1 MILAS
6 CVRPSAQEPA
16 SGNRSPAIVSLSP
29 AATAIL
35 IELGAEG
42 SIVACDT
49 QSRLSA
55 DVPRFDM
62 IRPDAERIL
71 ALKPSLILVSGMTRD
86 AQGADPF
93 EGLSRGTIRVEYLP
107 TSQTIADI
115 ERDIHRIAFLIGD
128 EGRGESVVSAMRES
142 IDATRAVTRGIPS
155 DKRPRVLFELAPS
168 PSIYSF
174 GSGVYLDE
182 ALEAAGAKNALS
194 EYSGW
199 LAVSAET
206 ILARDPDVIFTN
218 VDFLPDPVAE
228 IMGRPG
234 WVGVTA
240 VREGR
245 VFRLD
250 ADASSQPAPMIAQ
263 AIRDMARLLHP
274 EAFRD

>member
-1 MILAS
+1 MNGS
-6 CVRPSAQEPA
+6 RH
-16 SGNRSPAIVSLSP
+16 GNGLPTIVSLSP

-35 IELGAEG
+35 VELKAEDR
-42 SIVACDT
+42 IVACDT

-71 ALKPSLILVSGMTRD
+71 ALKPSLVLVSGMTRD
-86 AQGADPF
+86 AQGTDPF
-93 EGLSRGTIRVEYLP
+93 EGLAGGAVRVEYLP

-115 ERDIHRIAFLIGD
+115 ERDIRHVAFLIGD
-128 EGRGESVVSAMRES
+128 EGQGESVVRAMRDS
-142 IDATRAVTRGIPS
+142 IDATCAVTRRIPA
-155 DKRPRVLFELAPS
+155 DKRPRILFELAPS
-168 PSIYSF
+168 PAIYSF

-182 ALEAAGAKNALS
+182 ALEAAGAENVLS
-194 EYSGW
+194 GYSGW

-206 ILARDPDVIFTN
+206 ILARNPDVILTN
-218 VDFLPDPVAE
+218 VDFIPDPVAE

-234 WVGVTA
+234 WSGVTA
-240 VREGR
+240 VRQGK
-245 VFRLD
+245 VFRID
-250 ADASSQPAPMIAQ
+250 ANASSQPAPAIAG